1 VRSHS
6 SARCADARRSPEF
19 AAAIA
24 AQITQQKAEKWAAM
38 LSGVVRAGG
47 KAGDAAA
54 PPPPE
59 PAAADAAAWGP
70 RLDWESAP
78 QPA

>member
-1 VRSHS
+1 
-6 SARCADARRSPEF
+6 
-19 AAAIA
+19 
-24 AQITQQKAEKWAAM
+24 M